1 MANQQYTSENIKTEY
16 VKNVKNI
23 KNDILMRYNMK
34 KCIIVVDNDNIC
46 TITFPDG
53 EIAVR
58 NSRHT
63 AYSACV
69 DWEKRLPVADR
80 IKVEWQFE

>member
-1 MANQQYTSENIKTEY
+1 
-16 VKNVKNI
+16 
-23 KNDILMRYNMK
+23 MK

-63 AYSACV
+63 AYSACAN
-69 DWEKRLPVADR
+69 WAKRLSVADR